1 MLLYLWL
8 TESALGHGIPMAGP
22 LGSGKM
28 PSLNP
33 LAFVLVPDSNRGTSG
48 SIACESL
55 ELQLEY

>member
-1 MLLYLWL
+1 
-8 TESALGHGIPMAGP
+8 MAGP